1 MIGSVMAQ
9 IFDRYTLEQSIVG
22 TVVVLISFTV
32 IVVKIPT
39 ISSLSAY
46 LASLMFGWSAVYIVQ
61 KYHPRPIKIKPHHKN
76 SVTP

>member
-32 IVVKIPT
+32 IVV
-39 ISSLSAY
+39 
-46 LASLMFGWSAVYIVQ
+46 
-61 KYHPRPIKIKPHHKN
+61 
-76 SVTP
+76 